1 MSRTLQ
7 AGWNRT
13 SAGTDGDPSSVGRHT
28 TKALLPCCRSVEI
41 GVNMTTGRRQAH
53 GAAGAMVVVRFL
65 DGGGGAVVALS
76 MAVSSLCPVLL
87 VVGELD
93 VSEAV

>member
-1 MSRTLQ
+1 
-7 AGWNRT
+7 
-13 SAGTDGDPSSVGRHT
+13 
-28 TKALLPCCRSVEI
+28 
-41 GVNMTTGRRQAH
+41 MTTGRRQAH

-65 DGGGGAVVALS
+65 DGGGSAVVALS
-76 MAVSSLCPVLL
+76 MAVPSLCPVLL